1 MFSYGVCSTT
11 LQITLRLLT
20 WMWIISSW
28 KHGSPGSSY
37 STTFPSS
44 LIIILS
50 YDWLPNYIF
59 ACFRNYVDRYE
70 SVIITRYPP
79 VFPDLLWFPSSSYL
93 MVPLPSR
100 PFLWCQYHPD
110 LNSSQEFQQPTMSW
124 WPQSYL
130 LPQAFTKEP
139 RWRSP
144 AHARAHS
151 PVFINRDIPIFIKF

>member
-11 LQITLRLLT
+11 LKITLGLLT

-44 LIIILS
+44 LIIILTS

-93 MVPLPSR
+93 MVPVPSR
-100 PFLWCQYHPD
+100 PKLLSRIPTAYNVLVAPVIPAPSSLHKGAQVEKPSTCQSTFPSFH
-110 LNSSQEFQQPTMSW
+110 
-124 WPQSYL
+124 
-130 LPQAFTKEP
+130 
-139 RWRSP
+139 
-144 AHARAHS
+144 
-151 PVFINRDIPIFIKF
+151 